1 MRTPEP
7 NSVHED
13 AAPREGAASPIAAF
27 VAVARNLTIYPPAH
41 PRVSAAAG
49 EFVAQLVQHNVSAT
63 SLTLA
68 MRGDDLLVDGKPA
81 GCDARSASYLKKR
94 LRECGLRSAEFKAGC
109 AADDVVALASA
120 LNKFRARVGLTFF
133 AEWKENASIVLLPL
147 VFAGHHD
154 ASATNN
160 GTPADG
166 AGNDAAVGSQPAA
179 PSPLRQVLGQL
190 ARSPIVRNC
199 LSAIES
205 HTQANP
211 GEETLEV
218 DLLASIEQLM
228 PVDIAQDPRLIEEA
242 VAQIMA
248 RIEDSL
254 SDLVRKNAKVKGAE
268 LLRTAL
274 GIARKY
280 FSTAAPAST
289 QQAELP
295 SGRPE
300 DLAIVADL
308 GLLQHELAQLPSAT
322 SLQLHAPANLGEPGD
337 IGAGMLG
344 ILLHTFAGSENAS
357 VVAEAKRRI
366 KGMLPGGRLQLGPLL
381 DAYLAPT
388 STTSWQSRLRILD
401 LLVETGQVALLRE
414 RGLVNAAFVSS
425 TFPEGL
431 AMAAR
436 VLGEDAQ
443 SASIL
448 REGLAKLASTLD
460 HGGTVAAVK
469 AGGLCDPTVVRA
481 LLAAGGP
488 QAASLLAAVAATPS
502 QADRQVL
509 LDAVRACR
517 LPEAETAVLRAFENS
532 AKLPREY
539 LPSLVSAVA
548 LRQFEPLRT
557 ANGAL
562 LRRYVQQVMGRL
574 SHAAVLDAV
583 QNLALVPGPET
594 EALLVSLAEAGR
606 FTRFSA
612 RARGLRRCAR
622 DVLAK
627 VRKEGPA

>member
-1 MRTPEP
+1 M
-7 NSVHED
+7 HED
-13 AAPREGAASPIAAF
+13 AAPREGAASLIAAF

-49 EFVAQLVQHNVSAT
+49 EFVEQLAQHNASAT

-68 MRGDDLLVDGKPA
+68 VRGDELLVDGKA
-81 GCDARSASYLKKR
+81 ASCDARSRSYLTKR
-94 LRECGLRSAEFKAGC
+94 LRECGLRSAEFKTGC
-109 AADDVVALASA
+109 AADDVVAFASA

-133 AEWKENASIVLLPL
+133 AEWKENASIVPLPL

-154 ASATNN
+154 ASATDN
-160 GTPADG
+160 GAPADD
-166 AGNDAAVGSQPAA
+166 AGHDVEVASQPAA

-199 LSAIES
+199 LNAIES
-205 HTQANP
+205 QTRTNP

-268 LLRTAL
+268 LLRVAL

-280 FSTAAPAST
+280 FSTAAPAPT
-289 QQAELP
+289 PQAELP

-300 DLAIVADL
+300 DVAIVADL
-308 GLLQHELAQLPSAT
+308 GLLQQELAQLPKGAG
-322 SLQLHAPANLGEPGD
+322 LQLHAPANLGEPGN

-344 ILLHTFAGSENAS
+344 ILLHTLAGSENAS
-357 VVAEAKRRI
+357 VVAEAKHRI
-366 KGMLPGGRLQLGPLL
+366 KGMLPGCRNQLGPLL

-388 STTSWQSRLRILD
+388 SSASWQSRLRILD
-401 LLVETGQVALLRE
+401 LLVETGQVALVRQ
-414 RGLVNAAFVSS
+414 RGLVDAAFVSS

-436 VLGEDAQ
+436 VLSDDARA
-443 SASIL
+443 ASIL
-448 REGLAKLASTLD
+448 REGLAKLASALD
-460 HGGTVAAVK
+460 HGGTLAAVK
-469 AGGLCDPTVVRA
+469 TGGLCDPAVVRA

-488 QAASLLAAVAATPS
+488 QAASLLAAVAATTA
-502 QADRQVL
+502 QAERQVL

-517 LPEAETAVLRAFENS
+517 LPEVETAVLRSFES
-532 AKLPREY
+532 AAKLPREY

-548 LRQFEPLRT
+548 LGQFEPLRA

-562 LRRYVQQVMGRL
+562 LRRYVQQGIGRL

-583 QNLALVPGPET
+583 QNLALVPGPDT
-594 EALLVSLAEAGR
+594 EALLVTLAEAGR

-612 RARGLRRCAR
+612 SARALRRCAR

-627 VRKEGPA
+627 VRNEGPA